1 MKTYL
6 HAFFM
11 CQSMFCA
18 IPAPQVWDEKA
29 RDKMLLFLPMVGL
42 ELGLIWWGL
51 SCICRMLPELM
62 AALVLCMYPYL
73 AKIGRAHV

>member
-6 HAFFM
+6 NAFLM

-29 RDKMLLFLPMVGL
+29 RDKMLLFLPVVGL
-42 ELGLIWWGL
+42 ELGLIWAGL
-51 SCICRMLPELM
+51 GWLCRFLGLPELVTAPM
-62 AALVLCMYPYL
+62 ASSLI
-73 AKIGRAHV
+73 K